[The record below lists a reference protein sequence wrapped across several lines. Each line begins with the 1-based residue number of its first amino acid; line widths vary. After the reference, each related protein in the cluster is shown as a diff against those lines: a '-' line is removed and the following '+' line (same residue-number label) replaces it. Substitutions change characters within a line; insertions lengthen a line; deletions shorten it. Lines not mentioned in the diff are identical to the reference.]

1 MFILPEH
8 PSDCQLS
15 VSYLMPC
22 MGMEK
27 KSKSN
32 DLKEVLRQE
41 QGRGRRYAPSDEEKE
56 VYRKRK
62 TQLKVFRGA
71 MKGEY
76 VFFALPRQR
85 RTQEYDQYYQIWRDY
100 HRDCDEAY

>member
-15 VSYLMPC
+15 VSYLLPC

-27 KSKSN
+27 KSKSK

-41 QGRGRRYAPSDEEKE
+41 QGRGRRYVPSDEEKE
-56 VYRKRK
+56 AYRKRK
-62 TQLKVFRGA
+62 TQLKDILRA
-71 MKGEY
+71 MNWEE
-76 VFFALPRQR
+76 VVIALSLRK

-100 HRDCDEAY
+100 HRDRDEAY